1 MVLMEGIV
9 IKPVKLKDVIENLEM
24 ADDNLRAYYSR
35 KTGKILVASVED
47 LSIAEESEEGDDFN
61 EYPEWQRESINEAI
75 DIIENWEDYITLPDR
90 FEINEYRIMEDFCL
104 SIRNERILN
113 DIYHSIKGKGAFRRF
128 KDKIYHYGL
137 DKEWYSYRDNA
148 LRGIAIA
155 WCEENGIIYFE

>member
-1 MVLMEGIV
+1 MGGDF

-24 ADDNLRAYYSR
+24 TDDNFRAYYSK
-35 KTGKILVASVED
+35 KTGKILVASIED
-47 LSIAEESEEGDDFN
+47 LNIAEESEEGDDFN

-75 DIIENWEDYITLPDR
+75 DIIENWEDYIALPDR

-104 SIRNERILN
+104 SIRNERIQD

-148 LRGIAIA
+148 LREIAIA